1 MKKLLG
7 IMVLVLLW
15 CNVGLA
21 NSLLVSSNGIKLNE
35 SALKYFDQN
44 LIENKKNLSTNL
56 KTIL

>member
-1 MKKLLG
+1 
-7 IMVLVLLW
+7 MVLVLLW